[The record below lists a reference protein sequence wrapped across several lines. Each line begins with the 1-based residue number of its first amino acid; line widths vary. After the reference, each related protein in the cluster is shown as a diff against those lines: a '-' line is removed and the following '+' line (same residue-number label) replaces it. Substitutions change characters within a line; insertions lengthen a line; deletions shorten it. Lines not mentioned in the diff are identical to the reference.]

1 MYITTFY
8 SFKGGVG
15 RTMALVN
22 AAVSLAL
29 NGRRVLVV
37 DFDIEAPGLDTF
49 DVLRPR
55 VDVPGITDFVAQY
68 LESGQA
74 PDVAG
79 YIGECPDV
87 GKKDGKLWIMPSGK
101 RDTYAATLGQIDWID
116 LYGLHDGFLL
126 IEDLKQQWKQLIR
139 PDYVLIDSRTGH
151 SDSSGICT
159 RQLPDAVVILF
170 FPNEQNLRGLTKIVS
185 DIRSEADEP
194 RRKNIALHFVMSNV
208 PDLDDEDLILRE
220 KMSEFR
226 DQLGFRHDPI
236 VVHRYDSL
244 SLLNQAVFSRDR
256 PRSRLARQYNEIVRE
271 ITTRNW
277 NDRDGALEYIQRSSD
292 RRRWLGE
299 DSIATRDWRLDKI
312 EKAHK
317 NDGEILFRL
326 AEFRESILEHDSAAL
341 LVNQSIEHGFDQPEA
356 FLKRSRILEDNEE
369 PEGAVEDSWRVLGAE
384 DVAPTMILEAVGRL
398 TRLNGPEPHQVV
410 MSKSVK
416 SLGMNQTLWL
426 AVAFNRSRDELT
438 MATCLLEPIIAS
450 SETQQDL
457 RWAAERRLALPYL
470 GLGRFGE
477 AAELILGSNSSVSNL
492 GVADAFNYGMALW
505 GVRGILVTECF
516 ERVVELDQAEERP
529 DKGANYFQCMA
540 LAYWAVGRSDQAVV
554 YADLAL
560 GALRSATVFSC
571 WRYLEVN
578 RSEFRSDLDEMR
590 AMIENG
596 EHRTP
601 RFMAEQNSTSLDT

>member
-1 MYITTFY
+1 
-8 SFKGGVG
+8 
-15 RTMALVN
+15 MALVN

-49 DVLRPR
+49 DVLRPKK
-55 VDVPGITDFVAQY
+55 DVPGITDFVAQY

-74 PDVAG
+74 PEVAG
-79 YIGECPDV
+79 YIGECSDI

-101 RDTYAATLGQIDWID
+101 RDTYAATLGQIDWMD
-116 LYGLHDGFLL
+116 LYGVHDGYLL
-126 IEDLKQQWKQLIR
+126 IEDLRQQWKQLIR

-170 FPNEQNLRGLTKIVS
+170 FPNEQNLRGLTEIVR

-208 PDLDDEDLILRE
+208 PDLDDEDLILRD

-226 DQLGFRHDPI
+226 EQLGFRHEPI

-256 PRSRLARQYNEIVRE
+256 PQSRLARQYNEILRE
-271 ITTRNW
+271 ITTLNW
-277 NDRDGALEYIQRSSD
+277 HDRDGALEYIRRLSGH
-292 RRRWLGE
+292 RRWLGE
-299 DSIATRDWRLDKI
+299 DSIATRDWRLNKI

-317 NDGEILFRL
+317 DDGEILFRL
-326 AEFRESILEHDSAAL
+326 AELKESNLEHDSAAL
-341 LVNQSIEHGFDQPEA
+341 LVNQSIQQGFDQPEA
-356 FLKRSRILEDNEE
+356 FLKRSRVREDNNER
-369 PEGAVEDSWRVLGAE
+369 EGAVEDSWRVLGAE
-384 DVAPTMILEAVGRL
+384 NVAPPMILEAVGRL
-398 TRLNGPEPHQVV
+398 TRLNVPGPHQVV

-416 SLGMNQTLWL
+416 SLDMNQRLWL

-450 SETQQDL
+450 SETKQDL
-457 RWAAERRLALPYL
+457 RWSAERRLVLPYL
-470 GLGRFGE
+470 GLGRYGE
-477 AAELILGSNSSVSNL
+477 AAELILGSNISVTNM
-492 GVADAFNYGMALW
+492 GVADAFNYSMALW
-505 GVRGILVTECF
+505 GLNGTVDTNCF
-516 ERVVELDQAEERP
+516 ERVVELDQTMEET

-540 LAYWAVGRSDQAVV
+540 LTYWAVGRNEQAVD

-560 GALRSATVFSC
+560 GALRSSTVFSC
-571 WRYLEVN
+571 WRYLEVS
-578 RSEFRSDLDEMR
+578 RIEFRSDLDEMR
-590 AMIENG
+590 AMIEKG
-596 EHRTP
+596 EHLTP
-601 RFMAEQNSTSLDT
+601 RFMTEHNSTSLDR